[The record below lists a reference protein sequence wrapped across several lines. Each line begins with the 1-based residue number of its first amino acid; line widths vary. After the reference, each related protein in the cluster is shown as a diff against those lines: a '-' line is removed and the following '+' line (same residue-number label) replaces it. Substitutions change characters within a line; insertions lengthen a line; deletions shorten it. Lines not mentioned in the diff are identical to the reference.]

1 MNDTGTAPRKLTIP
15 SQKGKVDKR
24 PKVDKGSEEK
34 KTFPWDD
41 LDIYQYV
48 KII

>member
-24 PKVDKGSEEK
+24 PKVDKESEK
-34 KTFPWDD
+34 KNDFHGMVWT
-41 LDIYQYV
+41 YQHV